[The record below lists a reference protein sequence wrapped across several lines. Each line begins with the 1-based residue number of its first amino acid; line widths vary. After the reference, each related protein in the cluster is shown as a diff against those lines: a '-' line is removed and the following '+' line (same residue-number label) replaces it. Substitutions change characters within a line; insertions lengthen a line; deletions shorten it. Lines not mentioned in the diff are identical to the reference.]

1 MYFQSNNKK
10 KTTNNLTEKL
20 NFILENNFNK
30 YEMRNAI
37 FHFPSHFFYINDYD
51 F

>member
-30 YEMRNAI
+30 CNIPFSLSLFLYQ
-37 FHFPSHFFYINDYD
+37 
-51 F
+51 